1 MRYLTCLFNNDYE
14 KIKKLALVRIYLDP
28 IPKLS
33 INLICS
39 KLYILIAINFTNA
52 KIFNLNI
59 SIHKKYTIKLHNI
72 VHNIN

>member
-1 MRYLTCLFNNDYE
+1 MRYLICLFNNDYDR
-14 KIKKLALVRIYLDP
+14 KLKNWHWYVYLDP

-59 SIHKKYTIKLHNI
+59 PIHKKIYN
-72 VHNIN
+72 